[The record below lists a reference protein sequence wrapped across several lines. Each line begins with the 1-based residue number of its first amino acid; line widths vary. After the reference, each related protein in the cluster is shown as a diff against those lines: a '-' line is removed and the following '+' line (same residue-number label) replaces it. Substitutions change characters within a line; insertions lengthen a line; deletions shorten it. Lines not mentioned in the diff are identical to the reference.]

1 MIQRRLPQPG
11 LSVRH
16 RLLPWQPMYPRRLLL
31 ALTVSLATFAAH
43 AQDLATTCHATSS
56 YDLTVA
62 PDHLLFDRPQPVP
75 RQVELH
81 DGHLRTDGAAVSLRP
96 DEQDRLALFERELR
110 ALVPRAKA
118 VANKGVDMLVSAM
131 HDEGSRL
138 SLSPDTRA
146 ELDRRV
152 AARAAE
158 LKQRLANSNSTH
170 DWQGNLA
177 DEYAN
182 QVASDLMPL
191 IANDL
196 GQQAMNAA
204 MTGDLQAAAN
214 LRDTA
219 ADLATQLRP
228 RLEQR
233 MQALAP
239 QIQALCPSV
248 QRLAELQQ
256 DIRAGNGQPLNLI
269 QVAQ

>member
-1 MIQRRLPQPG
+1 MYRRLF
-11 LSVRH
+11 
-16 RLLPWQPMYPRRLLL
+16 L
-31 ALTVSLATFAAH
+31 ALTVSFAGVAAH

-62 PDHLLFDRPQPVP
+62 PDHLLFDRPQPAP
-75 RQVELH
+75 HQVELH
-81 DGHLRTDGAAVSLRP
+81 DGRLRTDGATVSLRP

-110 ALVPRAKA
+110 ALVPRVKG
-118 VANKGVDMLVSAM
+118 VAAKGVDLLVSGM
-131 HDEGSRL
+131 HDEGARL

-158 LKQRLANSNSTH
+158 LKQRLAASNSTH

-177 DEYAN
+177 DTYAN
-182 QVASDLMPL
+182 QVAADLMPL

-239 QIQALCPSV
+239 QIQALCPSI

-256 DIRAGNGQPLNLI
+256 DIRGSGGQPLNLL
-269 QVAQ
+269 QVGQ

>member
-1 MIQRRLPQPG
+1 MHLRRL
-11 LSVRH
+11 SV
-16 RLLPWQPMYPRRLLL
+16 LLVFPF
-31 ALTVSLATFAAH
+31 ACASLH

-62 PDHLLFDRPQPVP
+62 PDRLLFDRAQPSP
-75 RQVELH
+75 RKVELR
-81 DGHLRTDGAAVSLRP
+81 DGSLHTDGAVVSLRP
-96 DEQDRLALFERELR
+96 DDEDRLALFERELR

-118 VANKGVDMLVSAM
+118 VASHGVDMLAAAM
-131 HDEGSRL
+131 HDEGARL
-138 SLSPDTRA
+138 SLDPATRT

-158 LKQRLANSNSTH
+158 LKQRLAASNSTH

-177 DEYAN
+177 DQYAN
-182 QVASDLMPL
+182 QLASDLMPL
-191 IANDL
+191 LANDL

-219 ADLATQLRP
+219 ADLTTQLRP

-233 MQALAP
+233 MQALSP
-239 QIQALCPSV
+239 QVQALCPAV

-256 DIRAGNGQPLNLI
+256 GIRGAGGQPLNLLDVG
-269 QVAQ
+269 Q

>member
-1 MIQRRLPQPG
+1 ML
-11 LSVRH
+11 
-16 RLLPWQPMYPRRLLL
+16 PRRP
-31 ALTVSLATFAAH
+31 ALVLMLSLASVAAH

-56 YDLTVA
+56 YDLSIA
-62 PDHLLFDRPQPVP
+62 PDHLLFDRPQPAP
-75 RQVELH
+75 RQVELR
-81 DGHLRTDGAAVSLRP
+81 DGSLRTDGAVVSLRP

-110 ALVPRAKA
+110 ALAPRVKA
-118 VANKGVDMLVSAM
+118 VAANGVDLMVTAM
-131 HDEGSRL
+131 HEEGARL
-138 SLSPDTRA
+138 SLGPDTRA

-158 LKQRLANSNSTH
+158 LKQRLAASNSTH

-177 DEYAN
+177 DQYAN
-182 QVASDLMPL
+182 QIASDLLPL
-191 IANDL
+191 VANDL

-219 ADLATQLRP
+219 ADLSTQLRP

-239 QIQALCPSV
+239 QIRALCPSV

-256 DIRAGNGQPLNLI
+256 GIQGAGGQPLDLL
-269 QVAQ
+269 QVGQ

>member
-1 MIQRRLPQPG
+1 MRL
-11 LSVRH
+11 RH
-16 RLLPWQPMYPRRLLL
+16 LPVLLTFSIASM
-31 ALTVSLATFAAH
+31 ALH

-62 PDHLLFDRPQPVP
+62 PDHLQFDRPQPLP
-75 RQVELH
+75 RVVVLH
-81 DGHLRTDGAAVSLRP
+81 DGSLRTDGSAVSLRP
-96 DEQDRLALFERELR
+96 DDEDRLALFERELR
-110 ALVPRAKA
+110 ALMPRVKA
-118 VANKGVDMLVSAM
+118 VAANGVDMLAAAM
-131 HDEGSRL
+131 HDEGARL
-138 SLSPDTRA
+138 SLDASTRA

-152 AARAAE
+152 ATRAAE
-158 LKQRLANSNSTH
+158 LKQRLAASNSTH

-177 DEYAN
+177 DQYAN
-182 QVASDLMPL
+182 QLASDLMPL
-191 IANDL
+191 LANDL

-219 ADLATQLRP
+219 ADLTTQLRP

-233 MQALAP
+233 MQALSP

-256 DIRAGNGQPLNLI
+256 GIRGAGGQPLNLLEVG
-269 QVAQ
+269 Q

>member
-1 MIQRRLPQPG
+1 
-11 LSVRH
+11 
-16 RLLPWQPMYPRRLLL
+16 MYPRRLFL
-31 ALTVSLATFAAH
+31 ALAVSLATFAVE

-62 PDHLLFDRPQPVP
+62 PDHLLFDRAQPMP
-75 RQVELH
+75 RQVELR
-81 DGHLRTDGAAVSLRP
+81 DGHLRTDGATVSLRP
-96 DEQDRLALFERELR
+96 DEQDRLALFDRALR

-118 VANKGVDMLVSAM
+118 VANKGVDLLVSAM

-158 LKQRLANSNSTH
+158 LKQRVAASNSTH

-196 GQQAMNAA
+196 GQQAMSAA

-219 ADLATQLRP
+219 AELTTQLRP

-233 MQALAP
+233 MQALTP

-256 DIRAGNGQPLNLI
+256 DMRASNGQPLNLV
-269 QVAQ
+269 QVGP

>member
-1 MIQRRLPQPG
+1 MRLR
-11 LSVRH
+11 SRFVV
-16 RLLPWQPMYPRRLLL
+16 
-31 ALTVSLATFAAH
+31 LTLSLASVALH

-56 YDLTVA
+56 YDLTVT
-62 PDHLLFDRPQPVP
+62 PDRLLFDRPQPQP
-75 RQVELH
+75 RQVELR
-81 DGHLRTDGAAVSLRP
+81 DGSLRTDGTPVTLRP
-96 DEQDRLALFERELR
+96 DDEDRLAVFERELR
-110 ALVPRAKA
+110 ALMPRVKA
-118 VANKGVDMLVSAM
+118 VASNGVDMLVAAT
-131 HDEGSRL
+131 HDEGARL

-158 LKQRLANSNSTH
+158 LKQRIAASNSTH

-177 DEYAN
+177 DQYAN
-182 QVASDLMPL
+182 QIVADLMPL
-191 IANDL
+191 VANDL

-219 ADLATQLRP
+219 ADLSTQLRP

-239 QIQALCPSV
+239 QVKALCPGV

-256 DIRAGNGQPLNLI
+256 GIRAANGQPLNLLEVG
-269 QVAQ
+269 Q

>member
-1 MIQRRLPQPG
+1 MYRRLF
-11 LSVRH
+11 
-16 RLLPWQPMYPRRLLL
+16 L
-31 ALTVSLATFAAH
+31 ALTVALAGFAAH

-56 YDLTVA
+56 YDLTVT
-62 PDHLLFDRPQPVP
+62 PDHLLFDRPQSMP
-75 RQVELH
+75 RQVELR
-81 DGHLRTDGAAVSLRP
+81 DGHLRTDGAAASLRP

-110 ALVPRAKA
+110 ALVPRVKG
-118 VANKGVDMLVSAM
+118 VATKGVDLLVSAM
-131 HDEGSRL
+131 HDEGARL

-158 LKQRLANSNSTH
+158 LKQRLAASNSTH

-191 IANDL
+191 LANDL
-196 GQQAMNAA
+196 GQRAMNAA

-219 ADLATQLRP
+219 ADLTTQLRP

-233 MQALAP
+233 MQALTP
-239 QIQALCPSV
+239 QIQALCPSI

-256 DIRAGNGQPLNLI
+256 DIRGSGGQPLNLL
-269 QVAQ
+269 QLGQ

>member
-1 MIQRRLPQPG
+1 MSP
-11 LSVRH
+11 H
-16 RLLPWQPMYPRRLLL
+16 RLAL
-31 ALTVSLATFAAH
+31 ALILSLPAFATH

-56 YDLTVA
+56 YDLTIT
-62 PDHLLFDRPQPVP
+62 PDRLRFDRPQPGP
-75 RQVELH
+75 NQVELH
-81 DGHLRTDGAAVSLRP
+81 DGSLRTDGAAVSLRP
-96 DEQDRLALFERELR
+96 DEQDRLALFERDLR
-110 ALVPRAKA
+110 ALAPRVKA
-118 VANKGVDMLVSAM
+118 VAVKGVDLMVSAM
-131 HDEGSRL
+131 HDEGARL
-138 SLSPDTRA
+138 SLAPDTRA

-158 LKQRLANSNSTH
+158 LKQRLAASNSTH

-177 DEYAN
+177 DQYAN
-182 QVASDLMPL
+182 QVASDLLPL

-204 MTGDLQAAAN
+204 MTGDLQTAAN

-233 MQALAP
+233 LQALAP

-248 QRLAELQQ
+248 ERLAELQQ
-256 DIRAGNGQPLNLI
+256 GIRGAGGQPLDLL
-269 QVAQ
+269 QVGQ

>member
-1 MIQRRLPQPG
+1 
-11 LSVRH
+11 
-16 RLLPWQPMYPRRLLL
+16 MYRRLLF
-31 ALTVSLATFAAH
+31 AFTVSFAGLPAH

-62 PDHLLFDRPQPVP
+62 PDHLLFDRPQPAP
-75 RQVELH
+75 RQVELR
-81 DGHLRTDGAAVSLRP
+81 DGHLRTDGAAVALRP

-110 ALVPRAKA
+110 ALEPRVKG
-118 VANKGVDMLVSAM
+118 VAAKGVDLLVSAM
-131 HDEGSRL
+131 HGEGARL

-158 LKQRLANSNSTH
+158 LKQRLAASNSTH

-177 DEYAN
+177 DTYAN
-182 QVASDLMPL
+182 QVAADLMPL

-219 ADLATQLRP
+219 ADLTTQLRP

-233 MQALAP
+233 MQALSP
-239 QIQALCPSV
+239 QIQALCPSI

-256 DIRAGNGQPLNLI
+256 DIRGSGGQPLNLL
-269 QVAQ
+269 QVGQ

>member
-1 MIQRRLPQPG
+1 MSPRRLPF
-11 LSVRH
+11 V
-16 RLLPWQPMYPRRLLL
+16 L
-31 ALTVSLATFAAH
+31 ALVLASFGAL

-56 YDLTVA
+56 YDLTLA
-62 PDHLLFDRPQPVP
+62 PDRLLFDRPQPSP

-81 DGHLRTDGAAVSLRP
+81 DGTLRTDGAPVSLRP

-110 ALVPRAKA
+110 ALAPRAKA
-118 VANKGVDMLVSAM
+118 VASNGVDLLVAGM
-131 HDEGSRL
+131 HDEGARL

-158 LKQRLANSNSTH
+158 LKQRLAASNSTH

-177 DEYAN
+177 DQYAN
-182 QVASDLMPL
+182 QIAADLMPL
-191 IANDL
+191 LANDL

-219 ADLATQLRP
+219 SDLATQLRP

-233 MQALAP
+233 MQALEP
-239 QIQALCPSV
+239 QIRALCPSV

-256 DIRAGNGQPLNLI
+256 GIRASGGQPLDLL
-269 QVAQ
+269 QVGQ